1 MDGDGAVGG
10 LDQLPFGLSHQLG
23 QLILGAAQN
32 FNADNPQFDMNFFAP
47 VFGGDE
53 DFGFNPGDEEM
64 FLLDDSDSDSFA
76 EEEEASQIFISL
88 ADSHNIRRL
97 SFHKKVDGVHKLPKV
112 TVGEFPCYE
121 ELHRLLEEVELLCKV
136 GILFPSQVLNLAT
149 QVWKRR
155 QEHPYT
161 AHIAPAGGQALREGE
176 DYYRYP
182 LFAYIGIFP
191 SRNNQHFQL

>member
-1 MDGDGAVGG
+1 MAEVGFGQPDGDGEEEDEVMDGGGGAVGG

-64 FLLDDSDSDSFA
+64 LLLDDSDSDSFA

-112 TVGEFPCYE
+112 AVGEFPCYE
-121 ELHRLLEEVELLCKV
+121 ELHRLLEEVELLCK
-136 GILFPSQVLNLAT
+136 
-149 QVWKRR
+149 VWKRR

-176 DYYRYP
+176 DYYR
-182 LFAYIGIFP
+182 
-191 SRNNQHFQL
+191 

>member
-1 MDGDGAVGG
+1 MDGGGGAVGG

-64 FLLDDSDSDSFA
+64 LLLDDSDSDSFA

-112 TVGEFPCYE
+112 AVGEFPCYE

-136 GILFPSQVLNLAT
+136 RFMLLFILNFLVSI

-161 AHIAPAGGQALREGE
+161 AHIAPAGGHALREGE
-176 DYYRYP
+176 DYYRWGTPY
-182 LFAYIGIFP
+182 
-191 SRNNQHFQL
+191 

>member
-1 MDGDGAVGG
+1 
-10 LDQLPFGLSHQLG
+10 
-23 QLILGAAQN
+23 
-32 FNADNPQFDMNFFAP
+32 MNFFAP

-112 TVGEFPCYE
+112 AVGEFPCYE

-136 GILFPSQVLNLAT
+136 GSFLLFILNFSFQS
-149 QVWKRR
+149 RFGR
-155 QEHPYT
+155 
-161 AHIAPAGGQALREGE
+161 GGKNTLTPPTLHLLGVE
-176 DYYRYP
+176 
-182 LFAYIGIFP
+182 L
-191 SRNNQHFQL
+191 

>member
-1 MDGDGAVGG
+1 MDGGGAVGG
-10 LDQLPFGLSHQLG
+10 LDQLPFGPSNQLG

-53 DFGFNPGDEEM
+53 VFGDEEM

-112 TVGEFPCYE
+112 AVGEFPCYE

-136 GILFPSQVLNLAT
+136 KHLSSFVFNFFAVNLGLEAKT
-149 QVWKRR
+149 RTPL
-155 QEHPYT
+155 HCPYCSC
-161 AHIAPAGGQALREGE
+161 GG
-176 DYYRYP
+176 
-182 LFAYIGIFP
+182 
-191 SRNNQHFQL
+191 SSS